1 MDDDEA
7 VRRVVGLTLRR
18 LGHEVELAEDGE
30 TAIEMYE
37 KAKNLDQPFDAVIL
51 DLMVPK
57 GIGGQ
62 EAIQTLRRIDPAV
75 KAVVMSGYAND
86 PVILEHD
93 RHGFKGALAKPFD
106 HEKLQ
111 ETLSRVIGQR

>member
-1 MDDDEA
+1 MS
-7 VRRVVGLTLRR
+7 LRR
-18 LGHEVELAEDGE
+18 LGHEVELAEDGR

-37 KAKNLDQPFDAVIL
+37 TAKAQGRPFDAVIL
-51 DLMVPK
+51 DLMVPE

-62 EAIQTLRRIDPAV
+62 EAIQTLRRIDPGV

-86 PVILEHD
+86 PVVLEHD

-111 ETLSRVIGQR
+111 ETLSRVIGEQRSNDQ